1 VRFDEYRF
9 SGLPDK
15 KPNPNLFSL
24 SPRNY
29 TKGLLSI
36 GPKGFNDNRRPRTDS
51 FLLRAYHEKKEFI
64 TIEPSAQRNSDT
76 PNARGVVKD
85 KTRTMADE
93 LQPEISRAAVYLH
106 TKIQIQRL
114 GLNA

>member
-76 PNARGVVKD
+76 PNARGVWS
-85 KTRTMADE
+85 KTKLVRWP
-93 LQPEISRAAVYLH
+93 LQQIWEAISGL
-106 TKIQIQRL
+106 QRPYQSL
-114 GLNA
+114 R